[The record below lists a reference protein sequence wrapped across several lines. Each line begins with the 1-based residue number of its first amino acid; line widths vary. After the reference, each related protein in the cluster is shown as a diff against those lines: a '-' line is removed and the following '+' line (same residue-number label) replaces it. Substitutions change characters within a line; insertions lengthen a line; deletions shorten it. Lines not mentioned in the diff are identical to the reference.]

1 MVSQP
6 NPEFSKLAS
15 LLLLPSL
22 QHGRE
27 FSIPIQMYYI
37 HLAIPTSLLRM
48 DTFLL
53 HIVATLPANAYS
65 TQQMLSIAIDSSIGK
80 DWSI

>member
-15 LLLLPSL
+15 FLLLPSL
-22 QHGRE
+22 QYGRE
-27 FSIPIQMYYI
+27 FSIPLQMYYI

-53 HIVATLPANAYS
+53 HIVATLLANAYS